1 MSIRTQK
8 LRKWSSFGHRF
19 GHRSELPLS
28 FEFLR
33 CVHFVHDISFFGTQL
48 LNFECFWRLRFVP
61 ILTCWMNVFKFKN
74 LQTCVSKSSFFDV
87 FCVTPI
93 VPESFMIVSSTN
105 VLVKL
110 FLMVGGFGGRSYDH
124 SHCPKCISL
133 VCRAWTPC
141 LSAGTTDGCSWPKQ
155 KSAEIGI
162 SPRCCNVQRPLLA
175 PPTQDTYMLVN
186 LVSTSSAAHTIP
198 KITSQNSHNKML
210 SFQVNPALSC
220 SRWAQLQHV
229 VAVEELYS

>member
-1 MSIRTQK
+1 M
-8 LRKWSSFGHRF
+8 
-19 GHRSELPLS
+19 
-28 FEFLR
+28 
-33 CVHFVHDISFFGTQL
+33 
-48 LNFECFWRLRFVP
+48 P

-141 LSAGTTDGCSWPKQ
+141 LSAGTTDGCSWLSRNWDQPEVLQ
-155 KSAEIGI
+155 CPASFARSTNSRYLYACKSCEHFI
-162 SPRCCNVQRPLLA
+162 CC
-175 PPTQDTYMLVN
+175 TYN
-186 LVSTSSAAHTIP
+186 TENHFT
-198 KITSQNSHNKML
+198 K
-210 SFQVNPALSC
+210 
-220 SRWAQLQHV
+220 
-229 VAVEELYS
+229 